1 MMKLK
6 AKSQNGKAKN
16 KCTSINKRAT
26 KDYFKEATKHDLMKN
41 KDFWE
46 KLKPFLPNKWCFS
59 EDQISIEINDELVS
73 DEQILSDIFNKH
85 YVKVVEKSSGTK
97 PSSLGDSRNL
107 LLDETMVGKVIDTY
121 RDHPGVITI
130 KSSVTQKSM
139 FSL

>member
-26 KDYFKEATKHDLMKN
+26 KDYLVKN
-41 KDFWE
+41 KHFWE

-59 EDQISIEINDELVS
+59 DDQISIEINDELVS
-73 DEQILSDIFNKH
+73 DEQILSDIFNKN
-85 YVKVVEKSSGTK
+85 YVKVVEKSPGAK

-107 LLDETMVGKVIDTY
+107 LLDETMIRKVIDTY

-130 KSSVTQKSM
+130 KGSVTQKRM

>member
-1 MMKLK
+1 MFFWG
-6 AKSQNGKAKN
+6 SN
-16 KCTSINKRAT
+16 KHRNQWWASKRW
-26 KDYFKEATKHDLMKN
+26 K
-41 KDFWE
+41 
-46 KLKPFLPNKWCFS
+46 
-59 EDQISIEINDELVS
+59 
-73 DEQILSDIFNKH
+73 ILSDIFNKH

-107 LLDETMVGKVIDTY
+107 LLDETMIGKVIDTY